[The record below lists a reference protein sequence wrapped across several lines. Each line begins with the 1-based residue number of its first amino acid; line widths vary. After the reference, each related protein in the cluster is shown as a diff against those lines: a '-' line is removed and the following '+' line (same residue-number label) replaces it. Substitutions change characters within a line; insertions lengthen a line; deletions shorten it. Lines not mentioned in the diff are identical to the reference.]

1 MLTAKFKS
9 TYPTINKRGE
19 KMSMFVY
26 YVHGTTAELAT
37 FEQVQ
42 GANYRTDEKSG
53 LPIWHSPTYYGDSV
67 SLIVLEPTADKPARI
82 IADTSD
88 VAKINSLLKVYGN
101 SKVGDALANILA
113 QKLLGSDSAPAPM
126 PEHKPQP
133 TVADDSG
140 LDA

>member
-9 TYPTINKRGE
+9 NYTTTNKRGE
-19 KMSMFVY
+19 KMPMFVY

-37 FEQVQ
+37 YEQVQ

-53 LPIWHSPTYYGDSV
+53 SAIWHSPTYYGDNV
-67 SLIVLEPTADKPARI
+67 NLVVLEPTEDKPARI

-126 PEHKPQP
+126 PELKPQP
-133 TVADDSG
+133 PVADDSG